1 MMKEYFECGKILA
14 PHGVR
19 GLVKVDSW
27 CDSPKILAAQKRVF
41 FARGE
46 GYTEAKVLSAS
57 VSGPVVLMNIEGIG
71 DRETAQGMKG
81 NVIYLKREDIPIAKG
96 AHFLADIIGL
106 PALEFTTGAALG
118 RIKDITEGVGNR
130 IYVIETPSGKDALVP
145 DVDVFIKEIDL
156 ERGVKIATIP
166 GLFEEL

>member
-1 MMKEYFECGKILA
+1 MKEYFECGKILA

-27 CDSPKILAAQKRVF
+27 CDSPKVLAAQKRVF

-46 GYTEAKVLSAS
+46 GYTEARVLSAS
-57 VSGPVVLMNIEGIG
+57 VSGPAVLMSIEGIS
-71 DRETAQGMKG
+71 DREIAQGMKG
-81 NVIYLKREDIPIAKG
+81 TVIYLKREDIPIAEG
-96 AHFLADIIGL
+96 AHFLQDIIGL
-106 PALEFTTGAALG
+106 PALDFATGTVLG
-118 RIKDITEGVGNR
+118 TVKDITEGVGNR
-130 IYVIETPSGKDALVP
+130 LYHIETPAGNVALVP

-156 ERGVKIATIP
+156 ELGVKIATIP